1 MNEMDYERMQEDA
14 AMGQAIAANL
24 KVILD
29 NWGVES
35 VQQLDH
41 TIYKRTECGAHLS
54 VQLHDGT
61 WRHSGNLDDIAN
73 NNVQALLLGSI
84 VEGSD
89 GDICAD
95 PISLLNYMDEGDEQ
109 RLIAD
114 FDKTLEWVNDE
125 ACRIWDE
132 INNNNNDDEEDE
144 GEQ

>member
-29 NWGVES
+29 DWSVES
-35 VQQLDH
+35 VQQLDR
-41 TIYKRTECGAHLS
+41 TIYESTECGAHLS
-54 VQLHDGT
+54 VQLHDGA
-61 WRHSGNLDDIAN
+61 WRHSGDLDGVDN
-73 NNVQALLLGSI
+73 GNVQALLLGSI

-89 GDICAD
+89 GPDVCAT
-95 PISLLNYMDEGDEQ
+95 PISLLDYMDEGDNK

-114 FDKTLEWVNDE
+114 FDKTLDWVNDE

-132 INNNNNDDEEDE
+132 INNDNDEDE
-144 GEQ
+144 GEDK